1 MLSCCNIGVTVEGI
15 DLFKGLGFSL
25 FPGSILIVEGK
36 NGVGKSS
43 LLKTLAT
50 LQPNYSGSILYNDI
64 NIQNALDEFRHLL
77 CYIGHKPALF
87 EELTVYDNL
96 ALWAQLNN
104 REPSIHAAIAV
115 FGLQDYLD
123 EKVTSLSKG
132 WQKKVALTKALLT
145 NAKIW
150 LLDEPFTNLD
160 KESIGRL
167 KDMISAKAQQNGIV
181 IITSHQPIAINS
193 ATQINLEDFAYE

>member
-1 MLSCCNIGVTVEGI
+1 MLSCCNIGLTIEKM

-25 FPGSILIVEGK
+25 FPGSILIIEGK
-36 NGVGKSS
+36 NGIGKSS
-43 LLKTLAT
+43 LLKALAT
-50 LQPNYSGSILYNDI
+50 LQAHSSGEILYNKI
-64 NIQNALDEFRHLL
+64 NIQDAPEEFRHLL

-104 REPSIHAAIAV
+104 RESSIMAAIAV
-115 FGLQDYLD
+115 FGLSEYLD
-123 EKVTSLSKG
+123 EKVVTLSKG
-132 WQKKVALTKALLT
+132 WQKKVALTKTLLT

-167 KDMISAKAQQNGIV
+167 KDMITAKSQQNGMI
-181 IITSHQPIAINS
+181 IITSHQHIEMNS
-193 ATQINLEDFAYE
+193 AARINLGDFTA

>member
-1 MLSCCNIGVTVEGI
+1 MLSCCNIGVTVEGM

-36 NGVGKSS
+36 NGIGKSS

-50 LQPNYSGSILYNDI
+50 LQPNYNGYILYNDI
-64 NIQNALDEFRHLL
+64 NIQDALEEFRHLL

-104 REPSIHAAIAV
+104 RELSIHAAIAV
-115 FGLQDYLD
+115 FGLNDYLD
-123 EKVTSLSKG
+123 VKVATLSKG

-145 NAKIW
+145 NAKVW

-160 KESIGRL
+160 KESTGRL
-167 KDMISAKAQQNGIV
+167 KDMIAAKSQQNGII
-181 IITSHQPIAINS
+181 IITSHQHIDMNS
-193 ATQINLEDFAYE
+193 ATRINLGDFTYE

>member
-1 MLSCCNIGVTVEGI
+1 MLSCCNIGVTVEGM

-36 NGVGKSS
+36 NGIGKSS

-50 LQPNYSGSILYNDI
+50 LQPNYSGEILYNDI
-64 NIQNALDEFRHLL
+64 NIQNALEEFRHLL
-77 CYIGHKPALF
+77 CYTGHKPALF
-87 EELTVYDNL
+87 EELSVYDNL

-104 REPSIHAAIAV
+104 REPSILAAIAV
-115 FGLQDYLD
+115 FGLRDYLD
-123 EKVTSLSKG
+123 EKVVTLSKG
-132 WQKKVALTKALLT
+132 WQKKVALTKTLLT

-160 KESIGRL
+160 KESAERL
-167 KDMISAKAQQNGIV
+167 KDMITAKSQQNGII
-181 IITSHQPIAINS
+181 IITSHQHVDMSS
-193 ATQINLEDFAYE
+193 AARINLGDFAS